1 MDLTIDQALQKAV
14 EAHKVGQI
22 QEADRLYTAILKS
35 RPRHPD
41 ANHNLGV
48 LAVSVGKAQ
57 DALPFF
63 LTALEA
69 NPSIAQ
75 FWISYIDTLIKLD
88 RPSDAKTVFD
98 QAKSK
103 GVKGDAFRS
112 LETRLAKIEVAI
124 GADKAHALQELKQT
138 DILDGLKLDQAV
150 NLAKKKTKEGF
161 ISEARS
167 IYDEILTKY
176 PKNKRAIKGLKSLQ
190 AKNLVKTSYVQDPPQ
205 DQLQSLINLYNQ
217 GQLQHAFQQS
227 KLLVITFPKSAILF
241 NIQGVLLKD
250 LGQLELSIEAYRKAL
265 SIKPDYAEVHN
276 NMGVTLQEQRNLK
289 EAIKAFLKALAIM
302 PDYADAHYNMGNALK
317 DQGKLEEAR
326 EAYNKAL
333 AVKPD
338 YAEAHN
344 NVGNT
349 LKDDGKLKEA
359 IEAYKKALA
368 IKPDYAEAHNNMGN
382 SFKEQSRLEEAIVSY
397 NKALAI
403 KPDYAEAYY
412 NMGNAFKEQGK
423 LEEVRE
429 AYSKAL
435 AIKPD
440 YAEAHNNMGNVLKD
454 QGKLKEAMVSFEK
467 ALSLKHDYA
476 EPYFNIGDALYENGK
491 LDKAVEAYIR
501 ALSIKPANVYRA
513 QKLHVQAHMCDWLA
527 MNEDLASLKAL
538 GIDGQAVSPF
548 QVFSL
553 EDVPERH
560 QLRSELYARENFRQK
575 PLPLPGMPSKKP
587 DKLRI
592 GYFSTDYGEHPV
604 AYLIAKVL
612 EQHNRNEFEVFG
624 YSLHG
629 NQQDELRQRLVDSF
643 DRFVD
648 VQKLSNKDVAL
659 KARQDGIDIAI
670 DLNGYT
676 QNSRTKIFAYR
687 AAPIQINYLGFPGT
701 TGADFMDYIVA
712 DRHVIPPENQKYFN
726 EKILY
731 LPNTYMPTDNGRELS
746 EKHMTR
752 RDMGLPEDAFVFCCF
767 NNNYKIT
774 GLEFDI
780 WMRLLNNVEGSVLW
794 LRQSNEWS
802 ELNIKKEAQRRKV
815 DPERVVFAGRIPIAE
830 HLARQRLADLFIDTF
845 SFNAHTT
852 ATEALW
858 ASLPVVT
865 KTGQGFAAR
874 VAGSLLNSVGLPELI
889 TKNEHDYEM
898 LILELATNPSKLS
911 KVRKKLAANLL
922 EQPLFDTE
930 QYTKHLED
938 GYKQAY
944 QNYFEGNTPATITL
958 QK

>member
-1 MDLTIDQALQKAV
+1 MDLTIDQVLQKAV
-14 EAHKVGQI
+14 EAHKAGRI

-48 LAVSVGKAQ
+48 LAVSIGKAH

-63 LTALEA
+63 RTALEA

-88 RPSDAKTVFD
+88 HSADAKTVFD

-103 GVKGDAFRS
+103 GVKGEAFDS
-112 LETRLAKIEVAI
+112 LEKRLA
-124 GADKAHALQELKQT
+124 
-138 DILDGLKLDQAV
+138 
-150 NLAKKKTKEGF
+150 
-161 ISEARS
+161 
-167 IYDEILTKY
+167 KY
-176 PKNKRAIKGLKSLQ
+176 PKNKRAIKGLKSLPT
-190 AKNLVKTSYVQDPPQ
+190 KKFVKSSYVQDPPQ

-217 GQLQHAFQQS
+217 GQLKHAFQQS
-227 KLLVITFPKSAILF
+227 KLLLTTFPKSAILF

-250 LGQLELSIEAYRKAL
+250 LGQLDLSIKAYRKAL
-265 SIKPDYAEVHN
+265 AIKPDYVEAHS
-276 NMGVTLQEQRNLK
+276 NMGVTLQVQGKWK
-289 EAIKAFLKALAIM
+289 EAIKALLKALAIN
-302 PDYADAHYNMGNALK
+302 PDYADAHYNIGNAFK
-317 DQGKLEEAR
+317 DQGQLEEAR
-326 EAYNKAL
+326 EAYKKVL
-333 AVKPD
+333 AINPV

-344 NVGNT
+344 NT
-349 LKDDGKLKEA
+349 
-359 IEAYKKALA
+359 
-368 IKPDYAEAHNNMGN
+368 
-382 SFKEQSRLEEAIVSY
+382 
-397 NKALAI
+397 
-403 KPDYAEAYY
+403 
-412 NMGNAFKEQGK
+412 
-423 LEEVRE
+423 
-429 AYSKAL
+429 
-435 AIKPD
+435 
-440 YAEAHNNMGNVLKD
+440 GNVLKD
-454 QGKLKEAMVSFEK
+454 QGKLKEAIVSFEK

-476 EPYFNIGDALYENGK
+476 EPYFNIGDALNENGK
-491 LDKAVEAYIR
+491 LEEAVEAYTR
-501 ALSIKPANVYRA
+501 ALSIKPANVYLA
-513 QKLHVQAHMCDWLA
+513 QKLHTQAHMCDWLA
-527 MNEDLASLKAL
+527 MNEDLPSLKAL
-538 GIDGQAVSPF
+538 GIEGQAVSPF
-548 QVFSL
+548 TVLSL

-560 QLRSELYARENFRQK
+560 RLRSELYARENFLQK
-575 PLPLPGMPSKKP
+575 PLPSPGMPSKKP

-592 GYFSTDYGEHPV
+592 GYFSTDYREHPV

-629 NQQDELRQRLVDSF
+629 NQQFEIRQRLINSF
-643 DRFVD
+643 DRFLD
-648 VQKLSNKDVAL
+648 VQKLSNKDIAC

-676 QNSRTKIFAYR
+676 QNARTKIFAYR

-712 DRHVIPPENQKYFN
+712 DRHIIPPENQKYFN

-731 LPNTYMPTDNGRELS
+731 LPNTYMPTDNDRELS
-746 EKHMTR
+746 NRHMTR

-774 GLEFDI
+774 SSEFDI
-780 WMRLLNNVEGSVLW
+780 WMRLLNKVEGSVLW
-794 LRQSNEWS
+794 LRQSNQWS

-815 DPERVVFAGRIPIAE
+815 DPERVVFAGSVPVAE

-858 ASLPVVT
+858 TGLPVVT
-865 KTGQGFAAR
+865 KMGQGFAAR

-898 LILELATNPSKLS
+898 LILELATNQSKLS
-911 KVRKKLAANLL
+911 KIRKKLAANLL

-930 QYTKHLED
+930 QYTKHIED
-938 GYKQAY
+938 GYQQAY
-944 QNYFEGNTPATITL
+944 QNYFEGNPPKTITV